1 MFHAQVRFSFY
12 GKLFRAVFRAIPDS
26 YFCYRIF
33 DLHSERK
40 RYLQNFH
47 VFTLFVALARRNL
60 MTYNEKWL
68 LIHKIAVKAINEKLI
83 QKVKKKHSKK
93 VSKVCFYKFY

>member
-1 MFHAQVRFSFY
+1 MPKFVSVFMENCLELFSGQSQTTTSVIEY
-12 GKLFRAVFRAIPDS
+12 LIYTVKENAI
-26 YFCYRIF
+26 CRIC
-33 DLHSERK
+33 
-40 RYLQNFH
+40 FH

>member
-33 DLHSERK
+33 DLHSEEKFDDIQREVVADT
-40 RYLQNFH
+40 QNSGESH
-47 VFTLFVALARRNL
+47 
-60 MTYNEKWL
+60 
-68 LIHKIAVKAINEKLI
+68 
-83 QKVKKKHSKK
+83 Q
-93 VSKVCFYKFY
+93 

>member
-12 GKLFRAVFRAIPDS
+12 GKLFRVVFRTIPDS

-40 RYLQNFH
+40 RYLQN
-47 VFTLFVALARRNL
+47 LF
-60 MTYNEKWL
+60 
-68 LIHKIAVKAINEKLI
+68 
-83 QKVKKKHSKK
+83 S
-93 VSKVCFYKFY
+93 CFYAICGVGEEKFDDIQREVVADTQNSGESHQWKTDSKSQEETLKKSK